1 MIAMGLNLLR
11 ERFRHWIEEEG
22 LGARAD
28 FLAKLEKH
36 LGKKIDVDAWQIQDK
51 AFPRVGSY
59 TAYDIFRLCLQ
70 FVAVGDFED
79 ELDEED
85 DVELEAL
92 KEFRALLAQG
102 SLEIPYASHFLE
114 TGDSDT
120 IFIPLLFAR
129 PFVYDDRFVASL
141 PGGVKALQAF
151 AKGLQFEVSGDADV
165 ELEAEDGRWL
175 PVATAKNVARILYG
189 FFAEKPDACVALS

>member
-1 MIAMGLNLLR
+1 MGLNLVR

-22 LGARAD
+22 LGAHAR

-36 LGKKIDVDAWQIQDK
+36 VGQRIDVDAWQIEDK

-59 TAYDIFRLCLQ
+59 TAYDNFRLCLQ
-70 FVAVGDFED
+70 FVTVGDYEK
-79 ELDEED
+79 ELEED
-85 DVELEAL
+85 DDLELEAL
-92 KEFRALLAQG
+92 KEFRASLQPG

-120 IFIPLLFAR
+120 IFIPLLFTR
-129 PFVYDDRFVASL
+129 PFAYEDRFVASL
-141 PGGVKALQAF
+141 PGAARALEAF
-151 AKGLQFEVSGDADV
+151 AKGLRFEISADAD
-165 ELEAEDGRWL
+165 LEVAAEDGRWL

-189 FFAEKPDACVALS
+189 FFTEKPNACVALS